1 MRMNFTAQSSSHG
14 SGMVSVRIRP
24 ACGVPGE
31 FFFSTNRRS
40 LLRLLRRA
48 TELRSAALERFEIEL
63 AVAKKA
69 TLRGVETSDSVLV
82 QIGYFID

>member
-1 MRMNFTAQSSSHG
+1 MNFIAQSCSHA
-14 SGMVSVRIRP
+14 SGTISVTIRP

-31 FFFSTNRRS
+31 FLYSTNHKS

-63 AVAKKA
+63 AIAKKA
-69 TLRGVETSDSVLV
+69 SLRGVETSDEALA

>member
-1 MRMNFTAQSSSHG
+1 MNFIAQSCSHH
-14 SGMVSVRIRP
+14 SGTISVTIRP

-31 FFFSTNRRS
+31 FLYSTNQKS

-69 TLRGVETSDSVLV
+69 SLRGVETSDETLA